1 MNEKILI
8 VDDQFGIRILLNEVL
23 QKEGYQTFQAAN
35 GIQALEIVDQH
46 SPDLVLLD
54 MKIPGMDGIE
64 ILKRMKQK
72 DADIRVIIMTA
83 YGELDM
89 IQEAKDLGA
98 LTHFAKPFDIDDIRQ
113 AVKQYIPAWSYYLNS
128 ENSSIF
134 INSPLQLVKSIL
146 FWYDTSEIVNNVTW
160 CYK

>member
-1 MNEKILI
+1 MEQKILI

-23 QKEGYQTFQAAN
+23 QKEGYKTFQAAN
-35 GIQALEIVDQH
+35 GVQALSVVTDH

-64 ILKRMKQK
+64 ILKRMKK
-72 DADIRVIIMTA
+72 LDPDIRVIIMTA

-98 LTHFAKPFDIDDIRQ
+98 MTHFAKPFDIDDIRK
-113 AVKQYIPAWSYYLNS
+113 AVREYLTV
-128 ENSSIF
+128 
-134 INSPLQLVKSIL
+134 QT
-146 FWYDTSEIVNNVTW
+146 D
-160 CYK
+160 

>member
-1 MNEKILI
+1 MKGKVLI

-23 QKEGYQTFQAAN
+23 QKAGYQTYQAAN
-35 GIQALEIVDQH
+35 GVQALEIVNKH

-64 ILKRMKQK
+64 ILKRMKVIDQ
-72 DADIRVIIMTA
+72 DIRVIIMTA

-98 LTHFAKPFDIDDIRQ
+98 LTHFAKPFDIDDIRN
-113 AVKQYIPAWSYYLNS
+113 AVAKYVHTA
-128 ENSSIF
+128 
-134 INSPLQLVKSIL
+134 K
-146 FWYDTSEIVNNVTW
+146 
-160 CYK
+160 K